1 MKGQYDV
8 VFSVVL
14 SVAYALQ
21 VVILKMKIR
30 LFCDFHAFFK
40 TRGAN
45 VTLFLWKGCQL
56 EKRLGTYV

>member
-45 VTLFLWKGCQL
+45 VTLFL
-56 EKRLGTYV
+56 